1 MDRRLITALKI
12 LGVLALL
19 YVFFVSIQL
28 MGDSFKTW
36 KGFSQ
41 ALIAQAQNP
50 FVGLVIGIFAT
61 SLIQS
66 SSTTT
71 SMVVGFVASGTL
83 SVELAVPIIM
93 GANIGTSVTN
103 TLVSLG
109 HIQRRMEFRRAM
121 ACAAVHDMFNVLA
134 VAVLLPVELIT
145 RARTG
150 TGFLQGIAD
159 RMALGFE
166 DVGGFK
172 LFDPLKAITKPVSE
186 TLIRHGLLQPLL
198 PNDTAVAVVGLLV
211 SALLLF
217 AALYGI
223 VTLMR
228 SMVLTQ
234 VEIFFHRYVGAHWI
248 LAVFMGLAIT
258 VMVQSSSITTSML
271 VPMAGAGIITLAQ
284 AFPITLGAN
293 VGTTVTAVL
302 ASLAAGDNP
311 AHQEAAVTIAFVH
324 LAFNVFGIL
333 VWYPIPALRRIPLD
347 LARRVAA
354 QSVRRRWF
362 ALAYIGLL
370 FFAVPG
376 ILILLYRLFVR
387 GAS

>member
-1 MDRRLITALKI
+1 MDLRLITVLKI

-19 YVFFVSIQL
+19 YLFFVSIQL

-109 HIQRRMEFRRAM
+109 HIQRRLEFRRAM

-145 RARTG
+145 RWRTG
-150 TGFLQGIAD
+150 TGFLQGLAD
-159 RMALGFE
+159 RMAIGFE
-166 DVGGFK
+166 HAGGFE

-186 TLIRHGLLQPLL
+186 GLIRKGLLQPLL
-198 PNDTAVAVVGLLV
+198 ANDTAVAVAGLV
-211 SALLLF
+211 ISALLLF

-223 VTLMR
+223 VKLMR

-234 VEIFFHRYVGAHWI
+234 VELFFDRYVGAHWT
-248 LAVFMGLAIT
+248 LALLMGLVIT

-271 VPMAGAGIITLAQ
+271 VPMAGAGVLSLAR

-293 VGTTVTAVL
+293 VGTTITAVL
-302 ASLAAGDNP
+302 ASLAAGDDP

-324 LAFNVFGIL
+324 LAFNVVGIL

-354 QSVRRRWF
+354 ESVRRRWF

-370 FFAVPG
+370 FFLIPG
-376 ILILLYRLFVR
+376 IMILVYRLMAR
-387 GAS
+387 GS

>member
-1 MDRRLITALKI
+1 MNRSLITAVKI

-19 YVFFVSIQL
+19 YAFFVSIQL

-36 KGFSQ
+36 KGFSE
-41 ALIAQAQNP
+41 ALIAQASNP

-109 HIQRRMEFRRAM
+109 HIQRKLEFRRAM

-134 VAVLLPVELIT
+134 VAVLLPVELLT
-145 RARTG
+145 RWRTG
-150 TGFLQGIAD
+150 TGLLQGIAE
-159 RMALGFE
+159 RLALGFE
-166 DVGGFK
+166 GAGGLR
-172 LFDPLKAITKPVSE
+172 LFDPVKAITRPASE
-186 TLIRHGLLQPLL
+186 TLIRQGLLQPLFG
-198 PNDTAVAVVGLLV
+198 NDTAVAIAGLLV
-211 SALLLF
+211 SAALLF
-217 AALYGI
+217 LALYGI
-223 VTLMR
+223 VKLMR
-228 SMVLTQ
+228 SMVLAQ
-234 VEIFFHRYVGAHWI
+234 VEVFFDRYVGAHWT
-248 LAVFMGLAIT
+248 LALMMGLVIT

-271 VPMAGAGIITLAQ
+271 VPMAGAGILSLAQ

-293 VGTTVTAVL
+293 VGTTITATL
-302 ASLAAGDNP
+302 AALAAGDNP

-324 LAFNVFGIL
+324 LMFNLVGIAI
-333 VWYPIPALRRIPLD
+333 WYPIPALRRVPLE

-354 QSVRRRWF
+354 ASVRRRWF
-362 ALAYIGLL
+362 ALVYVGLL
-370 FFAVPG
+370 FFAAPG
-376 ILILLYRLFVR
+376 LLILLYRLFR
-387 GAS
+387 

>member
-1 MDRRLITALKI
+1 MNNRLLTVLKI
-12 LGVLALL
+12 LGVFALL

-36 KGFSQ
+36 KGFSE

-103 TLVSLG
+103 TLVSIG
-109 HIQRRMEFRRAM
+109 HIQRKLEFQRAM
-121 ACAAVHDMFNVLA
+121 ACASVHDMFNVLA

-145 RARTG
+145 RAQTG
-150 TGFLQGIAD
+150 TGLLQGIAA
-159 RMALGFE
+159 RMAVTVEG
-166 DVGGFK
+166 VGGFK
-172 LFDPLKAITKPVSE
+172 LFDPLKAITKPMSE
-186 TLIRHGLLQPLL
+186 AVIRKGLLTPLFG
-198 PNDTAVAVVGLLV
+198 NDTAIAVAGLFV
-211 SALLLF
+211 SAALLF
-217 AALYGI
+217 IALYGI
-223 VTLMR
+223 VKLMR

-234 VEIFFHRYVGAHWI
+234 VELFFDRYVGAHWT
-248 LAVFMGLAIT
+248 LALFMGLAIT

-271 VPMAGAGIITLAQ
+271 VPMAGAGILSLAQ

-293 VGTTVTAVL
+293 VGTTITALL
-302 ASLAAGDNP
+302 AAMAAGDNP

-324 LAFNVFGIL
+324 LAFNIAGIL
-333 VWYPIPALRRIPLD
+333 VWYPIPFLRRVPLN

-354 QSVRRRWF
+354 ASVRNRWF
-362 ALAYIGLL
+362 ALLYIGLL
-370 FFAVPG
+370 FFALPG
-376 ILILLYRLFVR
+376 ALILLYRLF
-387 GAS
+387 G